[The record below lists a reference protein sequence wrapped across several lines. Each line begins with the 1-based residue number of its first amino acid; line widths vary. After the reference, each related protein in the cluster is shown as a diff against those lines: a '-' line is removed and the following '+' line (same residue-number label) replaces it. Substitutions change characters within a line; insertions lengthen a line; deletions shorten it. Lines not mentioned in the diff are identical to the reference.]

1 MGGEK
6 SYIGESKSNDTGSPP
21 RRRGKVII
29 FLHGQAGLRITP
41 A

>member
-21 RRRGKVII
+21 RRRGKVP
-29 FLHGQAGLRITP
+29 LALQKDPKMGITP